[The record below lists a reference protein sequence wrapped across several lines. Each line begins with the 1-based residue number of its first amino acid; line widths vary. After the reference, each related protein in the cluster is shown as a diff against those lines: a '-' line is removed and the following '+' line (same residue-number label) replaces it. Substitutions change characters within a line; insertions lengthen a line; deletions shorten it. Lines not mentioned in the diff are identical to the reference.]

1 MAVDMLRASEQEKAP
16 GGVAA
21 SSSLGMVSST
31 ANTTSSSSAVPVS
44 AINALEYNAEQEAL
58 QRFGIHNTTNDDKK
72 RKFSENQQYSEEGEQ
87 DGHVAVRA
95 KRDDDEID
103 I

>member
-21 SSSLGMVSST
+21 STSLGMVSST
-31 ANTTSSSSAVPVS
+31 TNTTSSSAVPVS
-44 AINALEYNAEQEAL
+44 AINALEYTAEQEAL

-72 RKFSENQQYSEEGEQ
+72 RKFSENQQHSEEGEQ